1 MFRINLLTLAITFI
15 LLFIPNAFGGT
26 IRIIETDF
34 ADRQLVGF
42 LTLGKGNHLCRL
54 QGRYR

>member
-42 LTLGKGNHLCRL
+42 LT
-54 QGRYR
+54 